1 MNQPNPQNPKQ
12 GQGMPDDKKQQ
23 TNPSRGGQSGQQT
36 QQGNRPGQGGYSS
49 PGQGGTQGGRTTGDK
64 K

>member
-1 MNQPNPQNPKQ
+1 MDQQRQQKPDQTMPNKQN
-12 GQGMPDDKKQQ
+12 
-23 TNPSRGGQSGQQT
+23 NPSRGQTDQQT

-49 PGQGGTQGGRTTGDK
+49 PGQHSDKQSAPADK

>member
-1 MNQPNPQNPKQ
+1 MDQQRQQKSDQP
-12 GQGMPDDKKQQ
+12 MPNKQ
-23 TNPSRGGQSGQQT
+23 TNPSPGQTGQQT

-49 PGQGGTQGGRTTGDK
+49 PGQGSGKQSVPADK